1 MKILNKPVSDY
12 DIVNKKYADKLKP
25 VYIKKNDSEQTKIDK
40 LKSLIN
46 ADLGLTNQAYYE
58 FNKYTYV
65 PLIYANL
72 SEGNYSFT
80 FGITSHSKV
89 NDKDYIVT
97 QDVIVTIDQNNVYTE
112 TLEAYGCEAIDLS
125 QKNLI

>member
-1 MKILNKPVSDY
+1 MKILNNPIDNY
-12 DIVNKKYADKLKP
+12 DIVNKKYADELKS
-25 VYIKKNDSEQTKIDK
+25 VYIKKTDSEQTKIDK
-40 LKSLIN
+40 LKSLISSE
-46 ADLGLTNQAYYE
+46 LGLTNQVYYE
-58 FNKYTYV
+58 FNKYTYA
-65 PLIYANL
+65 PLIYANS

-112 TLEAYGCEAIDLS
+112 TLEAYRCEAIGLS
-125 QKNLI
+125 PR

>member
-1 MKILNKPVSDY
+1 MKILNNPIDDY

-25 VYIKKNDSEQTKIDK
+25 VYIKKTDSEQTKIDK

-46 ADLGLTNQAYYE
+46 ADLGLRNQAYYE

-65 PLIYANL
+65 PLIYANS

-89 NDKDYIVT
+89 DDKDYIIT
-97 QDVIVTIDQNNVYTE
+97 RDVIVTIDQNNVYTE
-112 TLEAYGCEAIDLS
+112 TLKAYKCEAIDLS
-125 QKNLI
+125 PR